1 MEYFATLTTV
11 TAVIAVLTWA
21 AYRRARDLGEAV
33 GVVCGIAALYYWS
46 LYGAWYI
53 VIDKTGGF
61 SGKNYHYLE
70 YKLFPIALDRDYM
83 LTLLL
88 YSGFIILV
96 QLTLLATLAADKPI
110 EIPRLVMRHEPILII
125 A

>member
-21 AYRRARDLGEAV
+21 LYRRARDLGEAV

-46 LYGAWYI
+46 LYGAWFI

-70 YKLFPIALDRDYM
+70 LKMFPINLDGNYM
-83 LTLLL
+83 LTLVL
-88 YSGFIILV
+88 YSGFLIAV
-96 QLTLLATLAADKPI
+96 QVTMLAALARRRERP
-110 EIPRLVMRHEPILII
+110 IPRLGLRH
-125 A
+125 